1 MTGFHRFF
9 LEPHHFGPF
18 IVHQQLENLYES
30 VNSVAITG
38 ASGAAYTVENAGEQH
53 VYHTLSLSFARPF
66 QTPSTDSPFCK
77 IVVEK
82 DSIDESET
90 SITLENRSSH
100 AWDVRYIGSVTLNG
114 SIYILIQND
123 DEHLLTYKISDFN
136 EYKIKTDDN
145 KVAVGN
151 KKGIVSHRDAF
162 RVSSNFYNSFDTTAV
177 TGNTVTYYPGQHL
190 ISSIN
195 LKRIIDSESSVRV
208 LGACDDIFK
217 DDKVYNYR
225 WSRRWFQ
232 LKPAIICN
240 EAYIPLLCRESHPE
254 GPMHSLL
261 MIISGDDTI
270 SITKNEVTYRPVSH
284 PLVLND
290 NGTVYISNIKLQ
302 ETENE
307 YTTFA
312 SLLDSNEGY
321 KFIRDAF
328 ESDYLDDSERLSR
341 RYNMYGNKK
350 WLVGK
355 INTEN
360 ANLMNTREDN

>member
-1 MTGFHRFF
+1 
-9 LEPHHFGPF
+9 
-18 IVHQQLENLYES
+18 
-30 VNSVAITG
+30 
-38 ASGAAYTVENAGEQH
+38 
-53 VYHTLSLSFARPF
+53 
-66 QTPSTDSPFCK
+66 
-77 IVVEK
+77 
-82 DSIDESET
+82 
-90 SITLENRSSH
+90 
-100 AWDVRYIGSVTLNG
+100 
-114 SIYILIQND
+114 
-123 DEHLLTYKISDFN
+123 
-136 EYKIKTDDN
+136 
-145 KVAVGN
+145 
-151 KKGIVSHRDAF
+151 
-162 RVSSNFYNSFDTTAV
+162 V